1 MIGAIVHQLTRTLN
15 GNQIKDAGF
24 APYYVVHIIG
34 VYPSSA
40 SGSPWN
46 AASMAVKGDPMAD
59 LAEDLAADG
68 TTVQEQRGGKPLKI
82 QDFLL
87 YEFFHATFVKGQPA

>member
-1 MIGAIVHQLTRTLN
+1 MIGAIVHQLTRNLN

-59 LAEDLAADG
+59 LAEDLAAEAASHY
-68 TTVQEQRGGKPLKI
+68 VQHRVMA
-82 QDFLL
+82 DFRRTEKSLRRNV
-87 YEFFHATFVKGQPA
+87 FSAF

>member
-1 MIGAIVHQLTRTLN
+1 MIGAIVHQLTRNLN

-59 LAEDLAADG
+59 LAEDLAA
-68 TTVQEQRGGKPLKI
+68 EQKARVTYVTMQK
-82 QDFLL
+82 
-87 YEFFHATFVKGQPA
+87 